1 MASMPFEIH
10 LSTILGNTQIIGW
23 NLALDAEIPI
33 GGVPIS
39 VSNPINNPTRSQ
51 NEQHWDYIIQEKKQ
65 DFIAEWDVN
74 SATCKVWGIAKSP
87 LASILATV
95 ISLEPDDSLQ
105 YVTHSKETS
114 RLIFGTHIGGKDLVE
129 MIYGGEKLPPGHTP

>member
-1 MASMPFEIH
+1 MPFEIH
-10 LSTILGNTQIIGW
+10 LSTILGNTQIVCW
-23 NLALDAEIPI
+23 NLDLECPTD
-33 GGVPIS
+33 GVPIS
-39 VSNPINNPTRSQ
+39 GSNPIKRNQ
-51 NEQHWDYIIQEKKQ
+51 DEHWDYIIQDKKQ

-87 LASILATV
+87 LASVIATV

-114 RLIFGTHIGGKDLVE
+114 RLVFGTHIGGKDLVE
-129 MIYGGEKLPPGHTP
+129 MVYGRDKLPPGILLQT

>member
-1 MASMPFEIH
+1 MPFEIH
-10 LSTILGNTQIIGW
+10 LSTILGNTQIVGW
-23 NLALDAEIPI
+23 NIDL
-33 GGVPIS
+33 GVESPTDGVSIS
-39 VSNPINNPTRSQ
+39 GSNLINSLGRSQ

-114 RLIFGTHIGGKDLVE
+114 RLIFGTHIEGKDLVE
-129 MIYGGEKLPPGHTP
+129 MIYGGEKLPPG